1 MECRQLA
8 FVCAVVLS
16 FQPLVSATQKEA
28 AVHYASIT
36 CGLEGFQFGV
46 LSGYIDKFIYTGS

>member
-28 AVHYASIT
+28 AVHYASTT

-46 LSGYIDKFIYTGS
+46 LSGYIDKFIYTG